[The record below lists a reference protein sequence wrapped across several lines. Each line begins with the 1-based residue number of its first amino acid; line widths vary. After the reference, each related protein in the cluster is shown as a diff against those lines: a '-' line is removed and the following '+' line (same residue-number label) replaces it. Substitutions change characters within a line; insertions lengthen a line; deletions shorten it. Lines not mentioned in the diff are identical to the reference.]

1 MNFFEQLMNIE
12 IKKSMGI
19 YNTTDEFFCLFLN
32 KISRETNKNILM
44 VVNSI
49 YEANK
54 LYNSL
59 IDYHKNTYLF
69 PMDDFLTSEALENG
83 KISLSLLYGLN
94 DNEYER

>member
-1 MNFFEQLMNIE
+1 MNFFDQLMNIE

-19 YNTTDEFFCLFLN
+19 YNTTDEFFCLFLH

-44 VVNSI
+44 VVNTI

-59 IDYHKNTYLF
+59 IDYHSNTYF
-69 PMDDFLTSEALENG
+69 SYSFD
-83 KISLSLLYGLN
+83 
-94 DNEYER
+94 